1 MSLPAAYAPLSMSM
15 IITELGYTGSLTNIS
30 LSGSEMGLYGTINT
44 CSVSRPDGISP
55 FAISEWYSY
64 DNNAICFLPLPTA
77 SISSSWYWQYNFN
90 NFAIDNIG
98 VSTGSGLPAQ
108 KIQIFYQIFPT
119 GSTLSGSGDVNGP
132 FTISSGYGTL
142 SNPVILVSS
151 SMGVPYSFGVT
162 PNVYGFVSANANAAK
177 GVKVT
182 IQTYNTGSNI
192 TGSIS
197 YQVYRTAN
205 GTGDDRNKYFTDG
218 NYPTGIPYLSASQ
231 DGANTRITL
240 ILNGCTTGSSN
251 GYVQV
256 VGQNELLNNATGSIL
271 VGPSY
276 ATSSYYVIDSY
287 GTSNTDY
294 TYYIDDLTSTGY
306 ITSSLSPGNTALG
319 TPITQRK
326 FL

>member
-15 IITELGYTGSLTNIS
+15 IIAELGYGGALTNIS
-30 LSGSEMGLYGTINT
+30 LSGSETGLYGTINT
-44 CSVSRPDGISP
+44 CSVSRPDGVSP

-64 DNNAICFLPLPTA
+64 NNSAICFLPPPT
-77 SISSSWYWQYNFN
+77 SSLSSSWYWQVNVN
-90 NFAIDNIG
+90 NFGIDGLVFN
-98 VSTGSGLPAQ
+98 TGSGLQAQ
-108 KIQIFYQIFPT
+108 KFQIFSQIFPT
-119 GSTLSGSGDVNGP
+119 GSTLSGGDSNGP
-132 FTISSGYGTL
+132 FTISSTYGGAN
-142 SNPVILVSS
+142 NPVTYSLQA
-151 SMGVPYSFGVT
+151 MGSPYYDGFT
-162 PNVYGFVSANANAAK
+162 PSPNQFTSANANAAK

-182 IQTYNTGSNI
+182 IQTYNTGSNL

-231 DGANTRITL
+231 DGANTKITL

-256 VGQNELLNNATGSIL
+256 LGQNELLNNLAADIL

-276 ATSSYYVIDSY
+276 PELSYTASDIY
-287 GTSNTDY
+287 GITGTDY

-326 FL
+326 FP

>member
-1 MSLPAAYAPLSMSM
+1 MSLPSSGPISMSM
-15 IITELGYTGSLTNIS
+15 ILTELGYTGSLTNIS
-30 LSGSEMGLYGTINT
+30 LSGSETGLYGAINF
-44 CSVSRPDGISP
+44 CSPSHPNGTSFFSIN
-55 FAISEWYSY
+55 EWYSY
-64 DNNAICFLPLPTA
+64 NNNSPCILPPPTA
-77 SISSSWYWQYNFN
+77 SVGSSWYWQYNFN
-90 NFAIDNIG
+90 NFALDNIG

-182 IQTYNTGSNI
+182 IQTYNTGSNL
-192 TGSIS
+192 TGSTS
-197 YQVYRTAN
+197 YQVYRTSN
-205 GTGDDRNKYFTDG
+205 GTGNDRNKAFIDG
-218 NYPTGIPYLSASQ
+218 NYPSGVPYLSASQ
-231 DGANTRITL
+231 DGSGTRVTL
-240 ILNGCTTGSSN
+240 ILNGCTTGSTN
-251 GYVQV
+251 GYVAV
-256 VGQNELLNNATGSIL
+256 GGQNLLNANGADLIY

-276 ATSSYYVIDSY
+276 PTSSYTASDIY
-287 GTSNTDY
+287 GTTGTDY

-306 ITSSLSPGNTALG
+306 VTSSLYPGTTALG
-319 TPITQRK
+319 TPITQFK
-326 FL
+326 FP